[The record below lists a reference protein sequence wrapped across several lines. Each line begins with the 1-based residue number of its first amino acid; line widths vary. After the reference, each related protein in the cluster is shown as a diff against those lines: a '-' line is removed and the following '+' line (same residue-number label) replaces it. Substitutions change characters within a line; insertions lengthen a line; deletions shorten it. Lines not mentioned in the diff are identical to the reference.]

1 MGTANLVK
9 SRLTLEID
17 GRIRPFF
24 NPVNFNWLIGNNPVN
39 LSSAA
44 AANIESMLKLILKFA
59 ILAKPNQQNKR
70 VNNQNKN
77 TSKL

>member
-9 SRLTLEID
+9 SRLTLEIG

-44 AANIESMLKLILKFA
+44 AANLYQHSASAPWLKESFA
-59 ILAKPNQQNKR
+59 RTTPSTNKQPKKAGR
-70 VNNQNKN
+70 Y
-77 TSKL
+77 